1 MRALRDAR
9 QSERHSCMYKY
20 SADAKSHE
28 CNRVLRVAP
37 LQAGRMRLQSGRVN
51 EFNNTLQLSKMHVES
66 ERHMAVPLTWESERE
81 TRLQSTG
88 PAIAQL
94 SPSSSQ
100 WNRTPSRRDPDIAN
114 QARFIPRR

>member
-66 ERHMAVPLTWESERE
+66 ERHMAAPLTWESERE
-81 TRLQSTG
+81 TAFTDNGDFTSGRPDEFRDGTC
-88 PAIAQL
+88 PI
-94 SPSSSQ
+94 SPLR
-100 WNRTPSRRDPDIAN
+100 WH
-114 QARFIPRR
+114 